1 VDVFLKEEKY
11 MPKLLQINVTAN
23 WGSTGKIAEQIGL
36 KAMEHG
42 WESYIAYGRDSNPS
56 KSKLIK
62 VGNMLN
68 VYEHYLENRLFDNE
82 GLASRIPTKRFI
94 RQIEEIKPDIIH
106 LHNIHDHW
114 LNYKILF
121 EYFNSIDT
129 PIVWTQHDCWAF
141 SGGCM
146 HFVHTNCE
154 KWKNECEKCPQK
166 SKSIDRSKI
175 HFNLRK
181 NFFSNVNLTLVSVS
195 QWMGNFLQES
205 FLKNKKIEVIHN
217 GVDLN
222 VFKPISDNKGKN
234 KFQILAVSSV
244 WHRSKGLYDVFK
256 LRELLS
262 EEYEITM
269 IGLSADQVKQLPK
282 GIIGIQRTQN
292 IQELVKLYSESD
304 VFINPTYAD
313 TFPTVNLEALAC
325 GTPVIT
331 YKTGGSPEAVDEN
344 TGVVIA
350 QGDINAIAETI
361 RQIKLNPL
369 SSEACRKR
377 AVELYDKNKCF
388 DKYIDLYEK
397 LLEISCMK

>member
-1 VDVFLKEEKY
+1 MKK
-11 MPKLLQINVTAN
+11 KILQIDVCMNV
-23 WGSTGKIAEQIGL
+23 GSTGRITESIAQVAKKRGWECYLIHGSRYNNPPSQMITYQPGNVVDEYFHYAEQL
-36 KAMEHG
+36 
-42 WESYIAYGRDSNPS
+42 
-56 KSKLIK
+56 LI
-62 VGNMLN
+62 
-68 VYEHYLENRLFDNE
+68 DDE
-82 GLASRIPTKRFI
+82 GLASRCSTKRAI
-94 RQIEEIKPDIIH
+94 KKIKEINPDLIH
-106 LHNIHDHW
+106 LHDIHDHW

-141 SGGCM
+141 TGGCM
-146 HFVHTNCE
+146 HFVHSNCE
-154 KWKNECEKCPQK
+154 KWKTHCKDCPQK
-166 SKSIDRSKI
+166 KSFLDSSKR
-175 HFNLRK
+175 
-181 NFFSNVNLTLVSVS
+181 NFKLKKSLFEGNRNMTIVPVS

-269 IGLSADQVKQLPK
+269 VGLSADQVKQLPK
-282 GIIGIQRTQN
+282 GIIGVQRTQN

-344 TGVVIA
+344 TGVVIE

-361 RQIKLNPL
+361 RQIQLNPL
-369 SSEACRKR
+369 TSEACRKR

-388 DKYIDLYEK
+388 DKYMDLYED
-397 LLEISCMK
+397 LLRTKK

>member
-1 VDVFLKEEKY
+1 MTK
-11 MPKLLQINVTAN
+11 KLLQINVTAN

-36 KAMEHG
+36 KAMEQG
-42 WESYIAYGRDSNPS
+42 WESYIAYGRSMNPS

-62 VGNMLN
+62 VGRMLN
-68 VYEHYLENRLFDNE
+68 VYEHYLENRIFDNE
-82 GLASRIPTKRFI
+82 GLASRIPTKQFI
-94 RQIEEIKPDIIH
+94 KKIEEIKPDIIH

-121 EYFNSIDT
+121 EYLNTLDT

-175 HFNLRK
+175 HFKLRK
-181 NFFSNVNLTLVSVS
+181 NFFSNVNLTLVPVS

-262 EEYEITM
+262 EEYEI
-269 IGLSADQVKQLPK
+269 IIVGLSANQVKQLPK

-292 IQELVKLYSESD
+292 IQELVQLYSKSD

-331 YKTGGSPEAVDEN
+331 YKTGGSPEAIDEK
-344 TGVVIA
+344 TGIVVE
-350 QGDINAIAETI
+350 QGDVRALVNAIKQVREKPLLSENCRLRAEQLFNKDKCFEKYI
-361 RQIKLNPL
+361 
-369 SSEACRKR
+369 
-377 AVELYDKNKCF
+377 ELYNN
-388 DKYIDLYEK
+388 
-397 LLEISCMK
+397 LLNE

>member
-1 VDVFLKEEKY
+1 MLKEKN
-11 MPKLLQINVTAN
+11 MTKKLLQINVTAN

-36 KAMEHG
+36 KAMEQG
-42 WESYIAYGRDSNPS
+42 WESYIAYGRSMNPS

-62 VGNMLN
+62 VGCMLN

-82 GLASRIPTKRFI
+82 GLASRIPTKKLI
-94 RQIEEIKPDIIH
+94 KQIEKLKPDIIH

-114 LNYKILF
+114 LNYKIIF

-175 HFNLRK
+175 HFKLRK
-181 NFFSNVNLTLVSVS
+181 NFFSNVNLTLVPVS

-262 EEYEITM
+262 EEYEI
-269 IGLSADQVKQLPK
+269 IIVGLSANQVKQLPK

-292 IQELVKLYSESD
+292 IQELVQLYSKSD

-331 YKTGGSPEAVDEN
+331 YKTGGSPEAIDEK
-344 TGVVIA
+344 TGIVVE
-350 QGDINAIAETI
+350 QGDVRALVNAIKQVREKPLLSENCRLRAEQLFNKDKCFEKYI
-361 RQIKLNPL
+361 
-369 SSEACRKR
+369 
-377 AVELYDKNKCF
+377 ELYNN
-388 DKYIDLYEK
+388 
-397 LLEISCMK
+397 LLNE